1 LKEEIDMAR
10 IKGKSIIFEVDG
22 TEFAGQVSNVT
33 FSSAVGTLGF
43 GDYTDSLDFTC
54 AVTGFQDT
62 AAASLHSELWANPG
76 ANVTISFAPHGNT
89 TPSAAQPWFTATG
102 YAETVPDLG
111 GTAGEFFVYDI
122 NFILDGK
129 PTRVE
134 SF

>member
-1 LKEEIDMAR
+1 MAR

-22 TEFAGQVSNVT
+22 TEFAGQTSNVV

-43 GDYTDSLDFTC
+43 GNYEDSLDFTC

-76 ANVTISFAPHGNT
+76 ATVDITFAPHGNA
-89 TPSAAQPWFTATG
+89 TPSASEPHFTATG

-111 GTAGEFFVYDI
+111 GAAGEYFVYDV
-122 NFILDGK
+122 NFILTGK
-129 PTRVE
+129 PVRVT
-134 SF
+134 S

>member
-1 LKEEIDMAR
+1 MAR
-10 IKGKSIIFEVDG
+10 IKGKSVVFEVDG

-33 FSSAVGTLGF
+33 FSSAVNTLGF
-43 GDYTDSLDFTC
+43 GNYEDSLDFTC
-54 AVTGFQDT
+54 AVSGFQDT
-62 AAASLHSELWANPG
+62 AAASLHSVLWANPG
-76 ANVTISFAPHGNT
+76 ETVNISFAPHGNA

-111 GTAGEFFVYDI
+111 GAAGEFFVYDI

>member
-1 LKEEIDMAR
+1 MAR
-10 IKGKSIIFEVDG
+10 IKGKSVVFEVDG
-22 TEFAGQVSNVT
+22 TEYAGQVSNVT
-33 FSSAVGTLGF
+33 FSSAVNTLGF
-43 GDYTDSLDFTC
+43 GNYEDSLDFTC
-54 AVTGFQDT
+54 AVSGFQDT
-62 AAASLHSELWANPG
+62 AANSLHSELWANPG

>member
-1 LKEEIDMAR
+1 MAR
-10 IKGKSIIFEVDG
+10 IKGKSIVFEVDG
-22 TEFAGQVSNVT
+22 TEYSGQVSNVT

-62 AAASLHSELWANPG
+62 AAASLHSALWADPG
-76 ANVTISFAPHGNT
+76 ANVTISFAPHGNA
-89 TPSAAQPWFTATG
+89 TPSASQPWFTATG
-102 YAETVPDLG
+102 YAETVPDIG
-111 GTAGEFFVYDI
+111 GAAGEYFVYDI

>member
-22 TEFAGQVSNVT
+22 TEYAGGVSNVV

-43 GDYTDSLDFTC
+43 GNYEDSLDFTC

-76 ANVTISFAPHGNT
+76 ATVDITFAPHGNAT
-89 TPSAAQPWFTATG
+89 ATASQPHFTATG
-102 YAETVPDLG
+102 YAETVPNLG
-111 GTAGEFFVYDI
+111 GAAGEFFVYDI
-122 NFILDGK
+122 NFILTGK
-129 PTRVE
+129 PVRVE
-134 SF
+134 S

>member
-1 LKEEIDMAR
+1 MAR
-10 IKGKSIIFEVDG
+10 IKGKSIVFEVDG

-62 AAASLHSELWANPG
+62 AAASLHSELWATPG
-76 ANVTISFAPHGNT
+76 ANVTITFAPHGNA
-89 TPSAAQPWFTATG
+89 TPSASEPHFTATG

-111 GTAGEFFVYDI
+111 GAAGEFFVYDI

-129 PTRVE
+129 PTRVV
-134 SF
+134 S

>member
-10 IKGKSIIFEVDG
+10 IKGKSIVFEVDG
-22 TEFAGQVSNVT
+22 TEYAGQVSNVT
-33 FSSAVGTLGF
+33 FSSAVNTLGF
-43 GDYTDSLDFTC
+43 GNYVDSLDFTC
-54 AVTGFQDT
+54 AVSGFQDT
-62 AAASLHSELWANPG
+62 AAASLHSVLWANPG
-76 ANVTISFAPHGNT
+76 ETVNISFAPHGNT

>member
-1 LKEEIDMAR
+1 MAR
-10 IKGKSIIFEVDG
+10 IKGKSIVFEIG
-22 TEFAGQVSNVT
+22 STEYAGGVSNVV

-43 GDYTDSLDFTC
+43 GDYEDSLDFTC

-62 AAASLHSELWANPG
+62 ASASLHSYLWANPG
-76 ANVTISFAPHGNT
+76 TTVTITYAPHGNAT
-89 TPSAAQPWFTATG
+89 ASASQPHFTATG

-111 GTAGEFFVYDI
+111 GAAGEFFTFDL

-134 SF
+134 S

>member
-1 LKEEIDMAR
+1 MAR
-10 IKGKSIIFEVDG
+10 IKGKSIVFEVNG
-22 TEFAGQVSNVT
+22 TEYAGGVSNVV
-33 FSSAVGTLGF
+33 FSSAVNTLGF
-43 GDYTDSLDFTC
+43 GTYEDSLDFTC

-62 AAASLHSELWANPG
+62 AAASFHSFLWDNPG
-76 ANVTISFAPHGNT
+76 VTVNLSFAPHGNA

-102 YAETVPDLG
+102 YAETVPNLG
-111 GTAGEFFVYDI
+111 GAAGEYFTYDL

>member
-1 LKEEIDMAR
+1 MAR

-22 TEFAGQVSNVT
+22 TEYAGQTSNVV

-62 AAASLHSELWANPG
+62 AAASLHSALWADPG
-76 ANVTISFAPHGNT
+76 ASVTVSFAPHGNA
-89 TPSAAQPWFTATG
+89 TPTSAEPWFTATG
-102 YAETVPDLG
+102 YAETVPDIG
-111 GTAGEFFVYDI
+111 GQAGEYFVYDI

-129 PTRVE
+129 PTRIN